1 MIDSLVKNNV
11 YVDPT
16 LSIYEAMLK
25 DSSSSNDKN
34 VWFKILQLTKKMYD
48 RGVNLLSGTD
58 ILNFNL
64 VPGKSLHHE
73 LELLSNAGIPTPG
86 VIQIATKKVLNLW
99 EFQILLEQLK
109 R

>member
-34 VWFKILQLTKKMYD
+34 VWSKILQLTKKCMIE
-48 RGVNLLSGTD
+48 V
-58 ILNFNL
+58 
-64 VPGKSLHHE
+64 
-73 LELLSNAGIPTPG
+73 
-86 VIQIATKKVLNLW
+86 
-99 EFQILLEQLK
+99 
-109 R
+109 

>member
-1 MIDSLVKNNV
+1 
-11 YVDPT
+11 
-16 LSIYEAMLK
+16 
-25 DSSSSNDKN
+25 
-34 VWFKILQLTKKMYD
+34 MYD

-58 ILNFNL
+58 IPNFIL
-64 VPGKSLHHE
+64 VARKNLHHE

>member
-34 VWFKILQLTKKMYD
+34 VLFKILQLKKN
-48 RGVNLLSGTD
+48 V
-58 ILNFNL
+58 
-64 VPGKSLHHE
+64 
-73 LELLSNAGIPTPG
+73 
-86 VIQIATKKVLNLW
+86 W
-99 EFQILLEQLK
+99 
-109 R
+109 